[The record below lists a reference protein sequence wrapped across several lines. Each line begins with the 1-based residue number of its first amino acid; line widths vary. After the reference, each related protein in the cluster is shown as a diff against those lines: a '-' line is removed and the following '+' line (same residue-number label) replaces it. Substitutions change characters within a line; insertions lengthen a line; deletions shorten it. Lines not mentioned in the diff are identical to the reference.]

1 MGLPL
6 IDGVGHVTS
15 LFPRL
20 TRVAAPSY
28 RSFYWSDQY
37 RATLTTPSPPCT
49 ARPLGAAPVTTTPR
63 RLALAATALLS
74 ALALSACSAGAG
86 NSSSSGAGT
95 EAHDPTAIVGLTG
108 EPANFDFTTTAGAAI
123 PQALMNNV
131 YEGLVAVDQDG
142 ELQPKLATSW
152 TVSDDGL
159 EYDFVLEE
167 GVTFSNGAE
176 FTADDVKFSL
186 ERVKTDWKINQAK
199 MAVLD
204 RVDVVSPTE
213 AKVVLTRPSNSWLF
227 DMGGSVGLM
236 FDESGVADL
245 ANTPVGSGPYTVT
258 ERVTGD
264 HISLAARDGY
274 WGEAPAVT
282 DVTLRY
288 FADAVASTNALRA
301 GDVDM
306 LYNMQAPD
314 LVAQFET
321 NDEYQVIQGTSNG
334 EIMLSMNN
342 AEAPFDDLRIRQ
354 AIAYALDRQA
364 IIDTAWAGYGELIGA
379 MVPPTDPYY
388 EDLTD
393 EYAYDPEKARELLAE
408 AGAEDLSITF
418 DVPTRPYAT
427 AVSEV
432 VVSQL
437 AEVGID
443 ATIASD
449 EFPAVWLDKV
459 FTRHDY
465 EMSVILAVEP
475 RDFLA
480 NFGDP
485 EYYLGYDDPDVVTKA
500 TAADAASQEEWVAGM
515 KDVVAEVATDVPAVP
530 LFLFP
535 NIVIADSGL
544 TGIAGNSVTES
555 LDLTGLAWS

>member
-1 MGLPL
+1 M
-6 IDGVGHVTS
+6 H
-15 LFPRL
+15 
-20 TRVAAPSY
+20 
-28 RSFYWSDQY
+28 
-37 RATLTTPSPPCT
+37 
-49 ARPLGAAPVTTTPR
+49 RPTLGAAPVTHRSR
-63 RLALAATALLS
+63 RPALAAAALLS

-86 NSSSSGAGT
+86 ASSSSSSGGEHA
-95 EAHDPTAIVGLTG
+95 PTAIVGLTG

-131 YEGLVAVDQDG
+131 YEGLVAIDQDG
-142 ELQPKLATSW
+142 ALQPLLAESW
-152 TVSDDGL
+152 TVSEDGTV
-159 EYDFVLEE
+159 YDFVLKE

-186 ERVKTDWKINQAK
+186 ERVKSDWKINQAK

-204 RVDVVSPTE
+204 RVEVVSPTE
-213 AKVVLTRPSNSWLF
+213 ARVVLSRPSNSWLF

-236 FDESGVADL
+236 LDESGVADL
-245 ANTPVGSGPYTVT
+245 ANTPVGTGPYTVT

-264 HISLAARDGY
+264 HISLAARDDY

-321 NDEYQVIQGTSNG
+321 NDDFQVIQGTSNG
-334 EIMLSMNN
+334 EILLSMNN
-342 AEAPFDDLRIRQ
+342 AEAPFDDLRVRQ
-354 AIAYALDRQA
+354 AIAHALDRQA
-364 IIDTAWAGYGELIGA
+364 IIETAWAGYGELIGA

-393 EYAYDPEKARELLAE
+393 LYPYDPDKARDLLAE
-408 AGAEDLSITF
+408 AGTEDLSITF

-485 EYYLGYDDPDVVTKA
+485 GYYLGYDDPTVA
-500 TAADAASQEEWVAGM
+500 TRAAEADAASAEEWAAGM
-515 KDVVAEVATDVPAVP
+515 EEIVADVAAEVPAVP

-535 NIVIADSGL
+535 NIVIADSEL